1 MRTIRKTGDPV
12 KEAVARPENAP
23 SNRSVSMDLYGFED
37 GPVKMK
43 PELMLEALLL
53 GRGLAKAGTSAAKN
67 ILKKGKTKAQRVIND
82 LLNEST
88 RQVGENAAQN
98 SMLELLGF
106 E

>member
-1 MRTIRKTGDPV
+1 MRTVRKTGDPI
-12 KEAVARPENAP
+12 KEAIARPQDAP

-37 GPVKMK
+37 GPVEMK

-67 ILKKGKTKAQRVIND
+67 ILKKGQTRAQRVINE

-88 RQVGENAAQN
+88 KQVGENAAIN
-98 SMLELLGF
+98 SISELLGF
-106 E
+106 K